1 MGECRVSRRTRNL
14 TATVVATL
22 VALATSAVGMS
33 MAGAGSDAVVR
44 IGLEAPLS
52 GDQASIGQ
60 GMLNGAKL
68 AAKRLNAQGGINDM
82 RVEIVP
88 IDDEADPEAGV
99 SAATA
104 AITDGLDGIVGPYN
118 SGVGAETLPL
128 YIDAGLVPIR
138 LTSADETQGLGFTLQ
153 PMTSQI
159 APTAAEA
166 LTEWLEAESV
176 AIIYDST
183 ALYTE
188 TVSAAL
194 KDLLEQASVTITA
207 YEPIEPGADDYTDV
221 VEQVAAANPDV
232 IYAAT
237 YFPEGGLIA
246 KAMLELDVD
255 AQCVADYGAYDNGFI
270 TAAGVDAARVCP
282 VVGVP
287 APGEFAGSKRFVR
300 AYRRQFDTAPG
311 TWSPYTFDSVN
322 VLAAAIE
329 EAGGFEA
336 AELTEVLNEVSG
348 TKGWTGSI
356 SLEAGSGNREPG
368 TVVLLTTTAKGTFR
382 VDRDWSKAVG
392 YTP

>member
-1 MGECRVSRRTRNL
+1 MSRRTRNL
-14 TATVVATL
+14 TATVVAML
-22 VALATSAVGMS
+22 VALAIPTVGMS
-33 MAGAGSDAVVR
+33 VAGAGSDAVVR
-44 IGLEAPLS
+44 IGVEAPLS

-88 IDDEADPEAGV
+88 IDDAADPEAGV

-194 KDLLEQASVTITA
+194 KDLLEQANVTITA

-221 VEQVAAANPDV
+221 VERLAAANPDV

-246 KAMLELDVD
+246 KAMLDLDVD

-270 TAAGVDAARVCP
+270 TAAGVDAARQCP

-368 TVVLLTTTAKGTFR
+368 TVVLLATTAKGTFR